1 MKNLQDDMPVFEKK
15 LLEKEGLTDVIEKLD
30 SPQNYR
36 GTETSEG
43 IHKIASFDEVSR
55 LVEEYIP
62 NTKTALQIMLAVATS
77 GMRSN
82 RVMLWMLLVGNP
94 SSGKTDILKFI
105 QNNEKVMALDSL
117 TQNSFISGERP
128 TKNQKVFD
136 LLSQLDKMCLTIK
149 DWTVIFSLNEDMTK
163 KLLGDLVGIYDKSYS
178 KHSSRRGM
186 ISYQAEFSHIGCIT
200 PATLNRHQTY
210 LNMIGPRFLSYQVP
224 ELTTEQEDSSFKAV
238 FNSSDDDRLL
248 KEKVAGQAVNEYF
261 TYLNSKE
268 LIIGPL
274 TNDQQE
280 FLKTASKFMARARG
294 IVIIQTCSFTNDEN
308 QLCTY
313 YEPLDIQVEQPWRG
327 LQQLI
332 ILSKY
337 LAFVAGKS
345 VITDSEMRII
355 IDVVLSSM
363 PADRAR
369 AIQVMLHSDNQQ
381 ITAKQLSDGSD
392 RSVKTARRQLE
403 ELAMLKIVKKTE
415 GTGQMANLYAI
426 TDEFKDWFNVYT
438 GEFVSY
444 KVQSNSLGEEKQI
457 QISVVEKENI

>member
-1 MKNLQDDMPVFEKK
+1 
-15 LLEKEGLTDVIEKLD
+15 
-30 SPQNYR
+30 
-36 GTETSEG
+36 
-43 IHKIASFDEVSR
+43 
-55 LVEEYIP
+55 
-62 NTKTALQIMLAVATS
+62 
-77 GMRSN
+77 
-82 RVMLWMLLVGNP
+82 
-94 SSGKTDILKFI
+94 
-105 QNNEKVMALDSL
+105 
-117 TQNSFISGERP
+117 
-128 TKNQKVFD
+128 
-136 LLSQLDKMCLTIK
+136 
-149 DWTVIFSLNEDMTK
+149 
-163 KLLGDLVGIYDKSYS
+163 
-178 KHSSRRGM
+178 
-186 ISYQAEFSHIGCIT
+186 
-200 PATLNRHQTY
+200 
-210 LNMIGPRFLSYQVP
+210 VP

-280 FLKTASKFMARARG
+280 FLKTASKFMPRARG

-355 IDVVLSSM
+355 KDVVLSSM

-444 KVQSNSLGEEKQI
+444 KVQSNSLREEKQI